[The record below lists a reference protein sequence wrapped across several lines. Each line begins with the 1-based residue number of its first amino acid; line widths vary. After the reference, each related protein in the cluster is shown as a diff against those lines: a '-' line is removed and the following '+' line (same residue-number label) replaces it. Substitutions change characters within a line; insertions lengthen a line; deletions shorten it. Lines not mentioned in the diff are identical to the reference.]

1 MPLRAFAPAAS
12 SRSSSV
18 ALVAIP
24 REHLAIG
31 LGYRPPTVTSV
42 APLQFLI
49 LLVASWIGR
58 GQGEASSIEH
68 RGKWRVAPKPASAP
82 PAGGWSGG
90 DRLDPRA
97 GDRAQRGPLSS
108 KSRKG
113 CSLAAPTI
121 APPRSE
127 RRANA
132 RSLPWKALDDLLGE
146 DFEPSSSIVP
156 KKKAKRT
163 TSEDADEPDIEPA
176 MARLAA
182 RARTHRHPSSGEI
195 LASRTASGSNGPSSS
210 RRSSGPRLRAR
221 ARWRRPS
228 SASAGGL
235 RPGARSDARRVPQAV
250 EPDHRGGKGRGRG
263 MDAHRGVRGRRR
275 EARPGAL
282 PGRASK
288 RGLVAGGGP
297 GQASQPGQV
306 MWELLSLA
314 APPLTYS
321 GPT

>member
-82 PAGGWSGG
+82 PAGGWSGR

-221 ARWRRPS
+221 ARWRLCWRETRS
-228 SASAGGL
+228 RGHSAAIRGRL
-235 RPGARSDARRVPQAV
+235 GARARTRSELTPHAIEWPPSNRTSPRPERTMRKQCVGENLCVLLFTRGWAV
-250 EPDHRGGKGRGRG
+250 DEI
-263 MDAHRGVRGRRR
+263 V
-275 EARPGAL
+275 
-282 PGRASK
+282 
-288 RGLVAGGGP
+288 
-297 GQASQPGQV
+297 
-306 MWELLSLA
+306 
-314 APPLTYS
+314 
-321 GPT
+321 